1 MKILFVNHIPE
12 QYVKDQDPLGIM
24 SLTATLIQAGH
35 EVLICSPR
43 ISEVDKKLD
52 HFPARIIAYSIA
64 TGDHNFYAE
73 FNKILK
79 RRKANIFSVFGG
91 PHPTFTPAFLKENQ
105 DVDAICIGEGDYSF
119 VEFVN
124 RYESGEDYHLTPNFH
139 VRYEGRIYEN
149 HVHNFIENLDALPF
163 PDRDVIYSNF
173 PYARFRTMKN
183 FITMRGCP
191 YNCTYCFNHQYK
203 MLYKGK
209 GKFLRRRS
217 VDNVISEILLVK
229 NKYPLEFVYFR
240 DDNFALFPEWLEE
253 FSEKYSKKVNLPF
266 ACTSRLK
273 PLSEKIVTA
282 LKKAN
287 CVTVE
292 VGIEAGNS
300 RVRNEILKRNMSDKE
315 IIEGAKLFRS
325 KGIKIMAENILG
337 MPSSSLEDDL
347 DTFQLNKECKV
358 NYANSRLLQPYF
370 GTEIYNYAKSLEQ
383 MDKDIQ
389 KIHPDDYLKGKTVL
403 NISNIKERE
412 RLNKILA
419 VSIFLSLPLPLVKL
433 LIKLPIKPFYSLINI
448 IFKGYSGE
456 VLYPY
461 KKNLREYFHN
471 IFQVFRMNKFFSDTK
486 LQE

>member
-35 EVLICSPR
+35 EVSICSPR

-79 RRKANIFSVFGG
+79 RKKANIFSVFGG

-105 DVDAICIGEGDYSF
+105 DVNAICIGEGDYSF

-124 RYESGEDYHLTPNFH
+124 RYESEEDYHLTPNFH

-149 HVHNFIENLDALPF
+149 HVQNFIENLDALPF

-209 GKFLRRRS
+209 GKFLRRRG

-229 NKYPLEFVYFR
+229 KKYPLEFVYFR
-240 DDNFALFPEWLEE
+240 DDNFTLFPEWIEE

-266 ACTSRLK
+266 ACSTRLK
-273 PLSEKIVTA
+273 PLTEKMVTA

-300 RVRNEILKRNMSDKE
+300 RVRNEILERDMSDNE
-315 IIEGAKLFRS
+315 ILEGVKLFRS
-325 KGIKIMAENILG
+325 KGIKVLSENIFG
-337 MPSSSLEDDL
+337 IPGSSLQDDL
-347 DTFQLNKECKV
+347 ETYQLNLKCKV
-358 NYANSRLLQPYF
+358 NYPNSRLLQPYF
-370 GTEIYNYAKSLEQ
+370 GTKIYHIAEKMGQ
-383 MDKDIQ
+383 MNKDIQ
-389 KIHPDDYLKGKTVL
+389 KIKPDDYLKGKTIL
-403 NISNIKERE
+403 NIPNIKERK
-412 RLNKILA
+412 RLNKIIA
-419 VSIFLSLPLPLVKL
+419 ISVFLRLPLAFVKL
-433 LIKLPIKPFYSLINI
+433 LIRLPINPIYYSINL
-448 IFKGYSGE
+448 IFKGCSGT

-461 KKNLREYFHN
+461 KKNIQESLHN
-471 IFQVFRMNKFFSDTK
+471 IYRVLKMNSYFSGTK
-486 LQE
+486 IED